1 MITIDGLT
9 KEQVRMLDEMWALDT
24 MEEMSEWMEN
34 VPEHKRQMVELLQ
47 EMLIL
52 ASIDEDLEELSDA
65 TQVLDKFI

>member
-1 MITIDGLT
+1 M
-9 KEQVRMLDEMWALDT
+9 A
-24 MEEMSEWMEN
+24 
-34 VPEHKRQMVELLQ
+34 ELLQ